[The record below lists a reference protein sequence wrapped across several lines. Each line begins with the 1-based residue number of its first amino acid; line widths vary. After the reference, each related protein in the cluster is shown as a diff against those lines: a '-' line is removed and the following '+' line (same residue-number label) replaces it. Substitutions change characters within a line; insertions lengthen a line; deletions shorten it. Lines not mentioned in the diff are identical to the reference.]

1 MTTPV
6 SNDNHR
12 HMEITT
18 PRLQEGTEQ
27 FARHTGVTT
36 DASGDA
42 VPGHSPAACPAV
54 TEVLS
59 RVGDKWSMQ
68 VVMQLGYGS
77 MRFNQLRREIDGI
90 SQRMLT
96 RTLRGLERD
105 GLVSRKVTP
114 SVPPRVD
121 YALTP
126 LGESL
131 REPVRRL
138 GDWAV
143 ANRETVAR
151 ARAAYDLREEG

>member
-1 MTTPV
+1 
-6 SNDNHR
+6 
-12 HMEITT
+12 MEITR
-18 PRLQEGTEQ
+18 PGLQEGTEQ
-27 FARHTGVTT
+27 FARHTGVTGGR
-36 DASGDA
+36 AEGA
-42 VPGHSPAACPAV
+42 LPGHSPAACPAV

-68 VVMQLGYGS
+68 VVMQLGYDS

-126 LGESL
+126 LGKSL
-131 REPVRRL
+131 REPVSRL

-143 ANRETVAR
+143 ANRETVAE
-151 ARAAYDLREEG
+151 ARAAYDLREAG